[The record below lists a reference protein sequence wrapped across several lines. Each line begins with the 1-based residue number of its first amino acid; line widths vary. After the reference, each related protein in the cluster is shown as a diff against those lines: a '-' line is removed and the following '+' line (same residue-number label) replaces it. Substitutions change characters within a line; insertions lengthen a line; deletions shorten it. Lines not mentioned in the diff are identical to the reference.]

1 MPQSDTPHSF
11 SLPWQMPV
19 AFLIASLMILVVQGF
34 FCIRV
39 WKFSNKKWPLV
50 IIIAGSALV
59 QFATGLQSVIRT
71 FRNTQLAHFLGGHRR
86 EFHFDPSSAAIG
98 PHIVLCQLYANTLN
112 AALNSR
118 KHLRAIID
126 RSVEFSIAVDE
137 PPEAACQIPNV
148 VVV

>member
-1 MPQSDTPHSF
+1 MVCRCRNNFLFFGVLFTYPALWDAVLIVISIATIANLVLVRSSRLPPSSRLTLSPQ
-11 SLPWQMPV
+11 
-19 AFLIASLMILVVQGF
+19 
-34 FCIRV
+34 
-39 WKFSNKKWPLV
+39 
-50 IIIAGSALV
+50 
-59 QFATGLQSVIRT
+59 
-71 FRNTQLAHFLGGHRR
+71 
-86 EFHFDPSSAAIG
+86 FHFDPSI
-98 PHIVLCQLYANTLN
+98 YANTLN